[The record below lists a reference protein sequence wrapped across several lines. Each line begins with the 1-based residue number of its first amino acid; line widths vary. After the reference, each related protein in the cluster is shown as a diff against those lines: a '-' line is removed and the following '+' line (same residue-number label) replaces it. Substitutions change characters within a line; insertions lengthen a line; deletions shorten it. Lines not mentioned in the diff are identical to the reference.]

1 MKDAHLI
8 RKRLA
13 FVVDCVAEIRSLGRT
28 DDLANDRVQQRFL
41 EHTLQIAI
49 QAMLDVAFAIAAD
62 NNLGEPG
69 DNRQLFDR
77 LCSAG
82 WIPPALRDTC
92 RRMVAFR
99 NVVVHR
105 YLQVD
110 VRIVASIVAKDLDDL
125 LAFARAVET
134 RLASGS

>member
-1 MKDAHLI
+1 MKDVHLI

-13 FVVDCVAEIRSLGRT
+13 FVQECVAEIRRHADIAALER
-28 DDLANDRVQQRFL
+28 DPVQRRFV

-49 QAMLDVAFAIAAD
+49 QAMLDVAFAVSAD
-62 NNLGEPG
+62 LVLGEPA
-69 DNRQLFDR
+69 DNRQVFDR
-77 LCSAG
+77 LAEAG
-82 WIPPALRDTC
+82 WLTPELRDTC

-110 VRIVASIVAKDLDDL
+110 VRIVRSIVERDLKDL
-125 LAFARAVET
+125 LAFVAAVAARTPGA
-134 RLASGS
+134 

>member
-1 MKDAHLI
+1 MKDADLV

-13 FVVDCVAEIRSLGRT
+13 FVQECVAEIRRLAKV
-28 DDLANDRVQQRFL
+28 DDLDRDTVQRRFV

-49 QAMLDVAFAIAAD
+49 QAMIDVAFALLSD
-62 NNLGEPG
+62 QVLGEPA
-69 DNRQLFDR
+69 DHRQAFER
-77 LCSAG
+77 LCGAG
-82 WIPPALRDTC
+82 WISADLRDTC

-110 VRIVASIVAKDLDDL
+110 VRIVKRIVERDLQDL
-125 LAFARAVET
+125 LAFVAAIET
-134 RLASGS
+134 RLQKP